1 MTAKI
6 KLNAASGGGSVSLEA
21 PTSTTGNANV
31 QLKLPIADGSS
42 SQVLTT
48 NGSGQLAFASVSGT
62 TINNNADN
70 RVITGSG
77 TANTLNGES
86 GVTIDGSNIL
96 SVLGSGQQQLN
107 VGSTNAGGAAI
118 VLDGDSNGDG
128 SGGDYSLIRHN
139 TDGDLEFYARSTGGA
154 TNTIFKQGSSE
165 KVRIDAGGNMNIT
178 GIVTATAFAPTSQ
191 GAFSHRNLIINGAM
205 TVAQRRPASGG
216 VVQAEGYRT
225 VDRFRYNVDPA
236 PNDFPNQSQHVLGS
250 GDTGP
255 YEEGFRFSYLIENG
269 NQGTLPSNGNIEI
282 FHRIEAQDI
291 HSSGWN
297 YLSTSSFI
305 TLSFWAKSSV
315 TQTFYGRLMTETG
328 PASRNFPFEID
339 LVGGTWKKIT
349 VKIPGASN
357 LAFTNTHQSGLRI
370 EWVQAAGS
378 DYSGSATLNQ
388 WSTYSGTDRYPAMAS
403 TWYDTDDATYEIT
416 GVQLEVGPIA
426 TPFEHRTYADD
437 LRRCQRYFQL
447 VEFASAM
454 ARTSSN
460 TGGVW
465 ARFTTEMRTSP
476 VINTMNVG
484 TFATQVGLNLQG
496 DNATNTTQSSYNMGS
511 QYNTQRG
518 MYLYDL
524 GNFSGLNVGR
534 TYIIGV
540 PGNNSVVFT
549 ATAEL

>member
-1 MTAKI
+1 M
-6 KLNAASGGGSVSLEA
+6 
-21 PTSTTGNANV
+21 NV
-31 QLKLPIADGSS
+31 
-42 SQVLTT
+42 
-48 NGSGQLAFASVSGT
+48 
-62 TINNNADN
+62 
-70 RVITGSG
+70 TGSG
-77 TANTLNGES
+77 TA
-86 GVTIDGSNIL
+86 
-96 SVLGSGQQQLN
+96 
-107 VGSTNAGGAAI
+107 
-118 VLDGDSNGDG
+118 
-128 SGGDYSLIRHN
+128 
-139 TDGDLEFYARSTGGA
+139 
-154 TNTIFKQGSSE
+154 
-165 KVRIDAGGNMNIT
+165 
-178 GIVTATAFAPTSQ
+178 TAFVPTSQ

-205 TVAQRRPASGG
+205 TVAQRRPASAG
-216 VVQAEGYRT
+216 VIQAEGYRT

-484 TFATQVGLNLQG
+484 TFATDVGLNLQG

>member
-1 MTAKI
+1 MSAGKNI
-6 KLNAASGGGSVSLEA
+6 N
-21 PTSTTGNANV
+21 
-31 QLKLPIADGSS
+31 SS
-42 SQVLTT
+42 
-48 NGSGQLAFASVSGT
+48 
-62 TINNNADN
+62 
-70 RVITGSG
+70 
-77 TANTLNGES
+77 
-86 GVTIDGSNIL
+86 
-96 SVLGSGQQQLN
+96 
-107 VGSTNAGGAAI
+107 
-118 VLDGDSNGDG
+118 
-128 SGGDYSLIRHN
+128 
-139 TDGDLEFYARSTGGA
+139 
-154 TNTIFKQGSSE
+154 
-165 KVRIDAGGNMNIT
+165 

-357 LAFTNTHQSGLRI
+357 LAFTNSNQSGLRI

-378 DYSGSATLNQ
+378 NYSGSATLNQ
-388 WSTYSGTDRYPAMAS
+388 WSTYSGTDRYPAIAS

-465 ARFTTEMRTSP
+465 ARLAVEMRTSP
-476 VINTMNVG
+476 SIDTMHLGNF
-484 TFATQVGLNLQG
+484 TRNAGLNLQG
-496 DNATNTTQSSYNMGS
+496 DNATNTTQSSGNMGS
-511 QYNTQRG
+511 NYSRPDAL
-518 MYLYDL
+518 YVYDL
-524 GNFSGLNVGR
+524 GNFSGMNSGR
-534 TYIIGV
+534 TYTIGV
-540 PGNNSVVFT
+540 PGNNSVAFI
-549 ATAEL
+549 ADAEL